1 MQSIASAVESSGTRR
16 QLTANLDLG
25 RYRYCDLGKSQ
36 VQMIG
41 QRIEG
46 TGSRRTQEAS
56 DVIFGGRGAK
66 WVCCV
71 ERFIHIVKGSN
82 NALSFLS
89 HIPLYIFLLM
99 DIWVISSVRL

>member
-1 MQSIASAVESSGTRR
+1 MQTIASTVESSGTRR

-36 VQMIG
+36 VQMTG
-41 QRIEG
+41 QRMEG

-66 WVCCV
+66 WVV
-71 ERFIHIVKGSN
+71 LRDSSI
-82 NALSFLS
+82 LSRVAIMDCHFSL
-89 HIPLYIFLLM
+89 IFHYT
-99 DIWVISSVRL
+99 SSY